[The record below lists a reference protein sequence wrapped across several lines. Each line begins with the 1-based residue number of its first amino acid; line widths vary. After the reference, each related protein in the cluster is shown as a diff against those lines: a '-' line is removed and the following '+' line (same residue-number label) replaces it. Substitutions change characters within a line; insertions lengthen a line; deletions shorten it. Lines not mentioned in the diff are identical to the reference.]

1 MPKHPFSEL
10 RRDKVENLKK
20 LFGQSVAFLKWVLV
34 ALLVGGICGVVGSL
48 FHICIDLVT
57 ELRMEHGWV
66 IFLLPVGGL
75 AIFFLYKLSKT
86 KLDTNRVIESIRS
99 ENDIP
104 LIMAPLIF
112 IGTVITH
119 CVGGSAGREGAA
131 LQLGGSIGYNIGC
144 LFRFGKDEL
153 HMIVMTGMSAFV
165 AALFGTPLT
174 AAFFALEVTS
184 VGIMHYSGL
193 VPCLVAA
200 YGASTIAKL
209 FRLSPVA
216 FTLTTNVE
224 FGAISSLQT
233 AGVAIVAAIVS
244 VLFCVSL
251 EKGEHYMK
259 KLVKRDW
266 LRPIIGGVLIIGL
279 TILVGNQNYN
289 GAGMNVIESAMQGKA
304 DIFAFVLKIV
314 FTVITIAAGFKGGE
328 IVPTFFIGSTLGCV
342 VAPLFGLD
350 PAFGAA
356 IGFVALFCGVVNCPV
371 ASIILALE
379 VFGVSNLP
387 LLAIACGISYM
398 LSGNY
403 SLYKSQKIMYSKFET
418 KFINAK
424 TK

>member
-1 MPKHPFSEL
+1 MEIFKRLCSH
-10 RRDKVENLKK
+10 
-20 LFGQSVAFLKWVLV
+20 AWTFLKWVLIAV
-34 ALLVGGICGVVGSL
+34 LVGGICGAVGAV

-57 ELRMEHGWV
+57 ELRAEHTW
-66 IFLLPVGGL
+66 ILFLLPVGGL

-99 ENDIP
+99 EKDIP
-104 LIMAPLIF
+104 FIMAPLIF
-112 IGTVITH
+112 ISTIITH
-119 CVGGSAGREGAA
+119 LLGGSAGREGAA
-131 LQLGGSIGYNIGC
+131 LQLGGSIGYNLGR
-144 LFRFGKDEL
+144 LFKFGKDEL
-153 HMIVMTGMSAFV
+153 HMIVMAGMSAFF

-193 VPCLVAA
+193 VPCIVSAYSAA
-200 YGASTIAKL
+200 AIAKL
-209 FRLSPVA
+209 FGLHPVGFA
-216 FTLTTNVE
+216 LVTNVE

-233 AGVAIVAAIVS
+233 AGVAMLCALVS

-266 LRPIIGGVLIIGL
+266 LRPIIGGVLVIALSLI
-279 TILVGNQNYN
+279 VGSQDYN
-289 GAGMNVIESAMQGKA
+289 GAGMHVIENAMQGKA
-304 DIFAFVLKIV
+304 DFYAFILKIV

-328 IVPTFFIGSTLGCV
+328 IVPTFFIGSTFGCA
-342 VAPLFGLD
+342 VAPLLGLD
-350 PAFGAA
+350 PVFGAA
-356 IGFVALFCGVVNCPV
+356 IGFVATFCGVVNCPV

-379 VFGVSNLP
+379 VFGFSHLP
-387 LLAIACGISYM
+387 LLAIAVAISYM
-398 LSGNY
+398 LSGKY

-418 KFINAK
+418 KFINAN

>member
-1 MPKHPFSEL
+1 MET
-10 RRDKVENLKK
+10 LKK
-20 LFGQSVAFLKWVLV
+20 LTGLSWTFLKWVLV
-34 ALLVGGICGVVGSL
+34 AILVGGICGVIGSA

-57 ELRMEHGWV
+57 ELRAEHTWV
-66 IFLLPVGGL
+66 LFLLPVGGL

-99 ENDIP
+99 DSDIP

-112 IGTVITH
+112 VSTVITH
-119 CVGGSAGREGAA
+119 LLGGSAGREGAA
-131 LQLGGSIGYNIGC
+131 LQLGGSIGYNMGR
-144 LFRFGKDEL
+144 LFKFGKDEL
-153 HMIVMTGMSAFV
+153 HMIVMAGMSAFF

-193 VPCLVAA
+193 VPCLVSAYSAA
-200 YGASTIAKL
+200 AIAK
-209 FRLSPVA
+209 FFGLSPVGFA
-216 FTLTTNVE
+216 LTANVE

-233 AGVAIVAAIVS
+233 AGVAILCALVS
-244 VLFCVSL
+244 TLFCVSL

-259 KLVKRDW
+259 KLVRRDF
-266 LRPIIGGVLIIGL
+266 LRPIIGGVLIIAL
-279 TILVGNQNYN
+279 SLVVGNQDYN
-289 GAGMNVIESAMQGKA
+289 GAGMHVIEAAMQGNA
-304 DIFAFVLKIV
+304 SFYAFALKIV

-328 IVPTFFIGSTLGCV
+328 IVPTFFIGSTFGCA

-356 IGFVALFCGVVNCPV
+356 IGFVATFCGVVNCPV

-379 VFGVSNLP
+379 VFGEANLP
-387 LLAIACGISYM
+387 LLAIAVGISYM

-418 KFINAK
+418 KFINAN